1 MASSVEE
8 ISSNSKLQL
17 EASEIRIPTQ
27 SIQTQQF
34 GVSEFSS
41 PEGNFKLEIKS
52 SPILEP
58 VNLVS
63 SYTRLNVDN
72 HEISLPEAHNS
83 YKMVID
89 INKNS
94 ESSQFQQKEDCE
106 KSFSGYS
113 IPLGVDNRILS
124 EIDLFD
130 VNSAII
136 GHDSIGNS
144 GLVDSE
150 SIFANDSSE
159 LVQSETDKSI
169 DMETDIK
176 LNMKLRCNSIL
187 EDSIANAKT
196 EESNS
201 GVITVSMPVDLNS
214 EHDRDGG
221 KGSEKRFSEFDVGT
235 NLIIESVYKGQNSSE
250 IPMELVPTVQNADA
264 QQGLE
269 DNVEKNKSHI
279 TTIESDSSMQKDKHQ
294 KSVESKSFAQI
305 VDANSSTLNATIK
318 VIPKTNGSKIGEV
331 EMSYSNLM
339 LGSAPY
345 HSTLYGFFVDKPPNF
360 NSVRYFASLM
370 WKNMDWKT

>member
-27 SIQTQQF
+27 PIQTQQF
-34 GVSEFSS
+34 GISEFSS
-41 PEGNFKLEIKS
+41 PEGNFDLEIKS

-58 VNLVS
+58 VDLVS
-63 SYTRLNVDN
+63 SDTRLNVDN

-83 YKMVID
+83 SKMVID

-94 ESSQFQQKEDCE
+94 ESSQLQQKEDRE
-106 KSFSGYS
+106 KSFSGFS

-130 VNSAII
+130 VDSAKI
-136 GHDSIGNS
+136 GLDSIGNS

-169 DMETDIK
+169 DMETDIN

-187 EDSIANAKT
+187 EASLANSKT
-196 EESNS
+196 EESDS

-214 EHDRDGG
+214 ERDRDGG
-221 KGSEKRFSEFDVGT
+221 KDSEKRFSEFDVGAK
-235 NLIIESVYKGQNSSE
+235 LITESVYKGQNSSDTL
-250 IPMELVPTVQNADA
+250 MELVPTVQNEDV

-279 TTIESDSSMQKDKHQ
+279 TTIESDSSMQKDGNR
-294 KSVESKSFAQI
+294 
-305 VDANSSTLNATIK
+305 D
-318 VIPKTNGSKIGEV
+318 
-331 EMSYSNLM
+331 
-339 LGSAPY
+339 
-345 HSTLYGFFVDKPPNF
+345 
-360 NSVRYFASLM
+360 
-370 WKNMDWKT
+370 

>member
-34 GVSEFSS
+34 SVSEFSS
-41 PEGNFKLEIKS
+41 PEGNFELEIKS

-63 SYTRLNVDN
+63 SDTRLNVDN
-72 HEISLPEAHNS
+72 HEISLLEAHNS

-106 KSFSGYS
+106 KSF
-113 IPLGVDNRILS
+113 
-124 EIDLFD
+124 
-130 VNSAII
+130 
-136 GHDSIGNS
+136 
-144 GLVDSE
+144 SE

-235 NLIIESVYKGQNSSE
+235 NLITESVYKGQNSSE

-269 DNVEKNKSHI
+269 DN
-279 TTIESDSSMQKDKHQ
+279 
-294 KSVESKSFAQI
+294 
-305 VDANSSTLNATIK
+305 
-318 VIPKTNGSKIGEV
+318 
-331 EMSYSNLM
+331 
-339 LGSAPY
+339 
-345 HSTLYGFFVDKPPNF
+345 
-360 NSVRYFASLM
+360 
-370 WKNMDWKT
+370 